1 MNTVERPMYKWN
13 ALPWRTFEKQVFKL
27 QKRIYQASLRGDVKT
42 VHKLQKLLMKSW
54 SAKCLAVR
62 RVTQDNK
69 GKRTPGVDGIA
80 SLTPTQ
86 RLALVQTLSVDQ
98 KAQPLRRVW
107 IPKPGSDEKRALG
120 IPVMADRALQA
131 LVKLALEPEWEAKFE
146 PNSYGF
152 RPGRCVHDEIE
163 AIFMCIRYKPKY
175 VLDADIAKCF
185 DRINHEALLDKLGT
199 YPQLRRLIKAWLKAG
214 VMEGETLFPTEEGTP
229 QGGVIS
235 PLLANI
241 ALHGFETAI
250 TTAFPKWVEGKRGPD
265 GKRNQISGWQPRVI
279 RYADDFVIL
288 HPDLGVILEAKR
300 VAVEW
305 LKDMG
310 LELKDSKTRI
320 THTLDEHE
328 GQVGFDFLGFNVRQ
342 FRVGK
347 CHWRTTARNRLLLE
361 FKTIIRP
368 SKKAVERHYR
378 KVAEIIN
385 RHKSAPQEGL
395 IRNLNPVIRGWCN
408 YYSTV
413 VSSKIFNKLEHLT
426 CLKLL
431 RWAKHRHPNSS
442 RRKTVNKYWIPE
454 GAYKWSFAT
463 RKGQRLWRYNKQRIQ
478 RHVKVDGTRSPYDG
492 DWVYWTTR
500 MGHYPMI
507 SGRKATLLRNQKG
520 RCTWCGLFFKQEDEV
535 EIDHIIPRA
544 RGGRDTYANLQLLH
558 GHCHQQKSALDKGC
572 AVEEPCEVASLMHGS
587 ELAVG

>member
-1 MNTVERPMYKWN
+1 MNTVEKPMYKWN
-13 ALPWRTFEKQVFKL
+13 TLPWRPFERQVFKL

-42 VHKLQKLLMKSW
+42 VHRLQRLMMNSW

-69 GKRTPGVDGIA
+69 GRRTPGVDGVA

-86 RLALVQTLSVDQ
+86 RLTLVQTMNVDL
-98 KAQPLRRVW
+98 KAQPLRRTWV
-107 IPKPGSDEKRALG
+107 PKPGSDEKRPLG

-152 RPGRCVHDEIE
+152 RPGRSAHDAIE
-163 AIFMCIRYKPKY
+163 AIFESIKYKPKY

-185 DRINHEALLDKLGT
+185 DRINHEALLNKLGT

-214 VMEGETLFPTEEGTP
+214 VMEGGTLFPTEEGTP

-250 TTAFPKWVEGKRGPD
+250 TTAFPKSVEGKRGPD
-265 GKRNQISGWQPRVI
+265 GKRKQIGKWQPRVI

-288 HPDLGVILEAKR
+288 HQDLGVIVEAKR
-300 VAVEW
+300 IAVEW
-305 LKDMG
+305 LKGMG
-310 LELKDSKTRI
+310 LELKGSKTRI
-320 THTLDEHE
+320 THTLEEYE
-328 GQVGFDFLGFNVRQ
+328 GTVGFDFLGFNVRQ
-342 FRVGK
+342 FRMGK
-347 CHWRTTARNRLLLE
+347 SHWRTSGRSGILLD
-361 FKTIIRP
+361 FKTLIRP
-368 SKKAVERHYR
+368 SKEAVKRQYQ
-378 KVAEIIN
+378 KVAHIID

-395 IRNLNPVIRGWCN
+395 IRNLNPVIKGWCN

-413 VSSKIFNKLEHLT
+413 CSKKTFSKLEHLT
-426 CLKLL
+426 CRKLL
-431 RWAKHRHPNSS
+431 RWAKRRHPHAS
-442 RRKTVNKYWIPE
+442 RWKTNAKYWNPD
-454 GAYKWSFAT
+454 GRYKWSFAT
-463 RKGQRLWRYNKQRIQ
+463 RKGQRLWRYDKTPIR
-478 RHVKVDGTRSPYDG
+478 RHIKVKGTRSPYDG
-492 DWVYWTTR
+492 DWVYWATR
-500 MGHYPMI
+500 IEHYPMI
-507 SGRKATLLRNQKG
+507 AGRKAILLRNQKG
-520 RCTWCGLFFKQEDEV
+520 KCAWCGLFFKQGDDV

-544 RGGRDTYANLQLLH
+544 RGGRDVYTNLQLLH

-572 AVEEPCEVASLMHGS
+572 AVEEPCEVESLMHGS
-587 ELAVG
+587 ELSVG